1 MFRSFFIVSL
11 FITLISSQ
19 PKEGIEFKV
28 NMIKGFVIDSLTSL
42 PIMDVNVDIYTGNG
56 VLKHSTITDEFGY
69 YEKPIVGYL
78 WKPKVKFYLHNY
90 YKKLFRLDPSVLDS
104 NLDMNINAMI
114 VPVPEEKRIP
124 DLKKSTITNRAE
136 TFFIKGNVFYH
147 LMNEE
152 SAERII
158 IESAEAIETSPGFVL
173 MKVNEDHYDIARCY
187 VPQEGK
193 YENISFIMKSLLKD
207 PIFEKSKNPL
217 YLDERLLEPTM
228 VYGSIINII
237 TGEPVM
243 GAEIII
249 SEPFKRR
256 ISDENGKYAFYLDDP
271 GRYEI
276 IMNPPP
282 RFKRVTFSRPE
293 LIIGQ
298 GRGGWFK
305 TNFYVRP

>member
-1 MFRSFFIVSL
+1 MSA
-11 FITLISSQ
+11 Q

-28 NMIKGFVIDSLTSL
+28 NVIKGFVIDSLTSL

-56 VLKHSTITDEFGY
+56 VLKHSTITDEYGF

-78 WKPKVKFYLHNY
+78 WKPKVKFSLHNY
-90 YKKLFRLDPSVLDS
+90 YKKIFRLDPSALDS
-104 NLDMNINAMI
+104 NLDMSVNAMI

-136 TFFIKGNVFYH
+136 TFFIKGNVFYY
-147 LMNEE
+147 LVNETE
-152 SAERII
+152 ASRII
-158 IESAEAIETSPGFVL
+158 IKSVEAIETSPSFVL
-173 MKVNEDHYDIARCY
+173 MKVNDEHYDIARCY

-193 YENISFIMKSLLKD
+193 YENLSFIIKSLLKE
-207 PIFEKSKNPL
+207 PIFEKSNNPL
-217 YLDERLLEPTM
+217 YLDDSLLDPST
-228 VYGSIINII
+228 VFGSIINIL

-256 ISDENGKYAFYLDDP
+256 ISDENGKYAFYLNDP

-282 RFKRVTFSRPE
+282 HYKRVSFSRPE
-293 LIIGQ
+293 LIIDQ
-298 GRGGWFK
+298 RRGGWFK
-305 TNFYVRP
+305 TNFYVHP